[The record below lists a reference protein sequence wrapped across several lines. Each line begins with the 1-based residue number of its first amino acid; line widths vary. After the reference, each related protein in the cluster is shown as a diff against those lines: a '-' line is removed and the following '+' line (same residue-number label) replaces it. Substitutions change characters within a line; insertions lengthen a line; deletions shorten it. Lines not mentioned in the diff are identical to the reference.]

1 VKKDKGMAILM
12 NKEDLTSTARH
23 GPIIDV
29 HHHILPDGYIED
41 LNHRGINK
49 SFGLEFPKWSIDK
62 ALATMDK
69 AGIQTAVTSVSA
81 PGVYFGD
88 IEAAKRLSRIIND
101 FGSELIS
108 RYPTR
113 FGHFATLPL
122 PDIDGSL
129 REIEYALDTL
139 KLDGVILFTHYN
151 ERYLGDPYYED
162 VYRELN
168 KRKTIVFIHPDAPKG
183 IEFTNIGLPPSTF
196 EVVHDTTR
204 AVVNL
209 VYQEVIKKY
218 PNIKFILSHAGGTI
232 PYIAFRISLPDPERI
247 LTDLKSFYYD
257 TALSTSPYCFNSL
270 AELVYDTHIL
280 FGSDSPFAN
289 AVLDSS
295 IKGIRNYRGFT
306 ELAKEKIFYQN
317 SVKIFSSFI

>member
-1 VKKDKGMAILM
+1 
-12 NKEDLTSTARH
+12 
-23 GPIIDV
+23 
-29 HHHILPDGYIED
+29 
-41 LNHRGINK
+41 
-49 SFGLEFPKWSIDK
+49 
-62 ALATMDK
+62 MDK

-88 IEAAKRLSRIIND
+88 IEVAKKLSRIIND
-101 FGSELIS
+101 FGSELSS

-122 PDIDGSL
+122 PDIDASL
-129 REIEYALDTL
+129 TEIEYALDTL

-151 ERYLGDPYYED
+151 DRYLGDPYYED
-162 VYRELN
+162 IYQELN
-168 KRKTIVFIHPDAPKG
+168 KRKTIVSIHPDAPKG
-183 IEFTNIGLPPSTF
+183 IEFTNISLPPATF
-196 EVVHDTTR
+196 EVLHDTTR

-209 VYQEVIKKY
+209 VYQGVIRKY

-232 PYIAFRISLPDPERI
+232 PYIAFRISLPDPEHI

-270 AELVYDTHIL
+270 AELVSDTHIL
-280 FGSDSPFAN
+280 FGSDSPFAS

-306 ELAKEKIFYQN
+306 ELTKEKIFYQN
-317 SVKIFSSFI
+317 SCNIFPRFI